1 MRIRWRSTRQVV
13 ALMLARRWP
22 SVPPVH
28 PGHGSRLVAKP
39 STTALNLMDALPE
52 WFGGA
57 SWANWRVVLKA
68 LLALPMANDEL
79 ALFQRLSGRTTP
91 PAERVKE
98 AWLIFGRRGGKS
110 LIAAFL
116 ALFSAVSVRY
126 QLAPGERGL
135 VMVAAADRKQARV
148 IFRYIGAFFDR
159 IPALAPLIEKRTAEA
174 LHLKNGVSVEV
185 HTASFRSVRGYTVV
199 SFIGDEIA
207 FWRDEASANPDTE
220 ILNAVRP
227 ATATV
232 PESLILCIS
241 TPHRRSGALWQAYR
255 DHWAKDADPVL
266 VLKADSRTMNPLLP
280 AALVTEAYERDPAV
294 AASEYGTDG
303 TIQFRTDLETF
314 VGPDVVDACT
324 APGRTQLPPITGIP
338 YVAFADP
345 SGGGPDSMA
354 LAIAHP
360 EGDGVVLDLVY
371 EVRPRFSPEAA
382 VAEFVER
389 LRWYGVTWVLGDHYA
404 GEWPRERFA
413 KHGVTYEICR
423 LTKSELYL
431 GLLPLLNSGRA
442 ELLDDRRLR
451 AQLLGLERH
460 TTRSGRD
467 SITHAPGQ
475 HDDLINAAAGALLL
489 AAEVAT
495 TSADSFE
502 MSPEERRQL
511 RAMGFRPASDFDPLW
526 WDEDLGMS
534 MGDPDYPKW

>member
-1 MRIRWRSTRQVV
+1 
-13 ALMLARRWP
+13 
-22 SVPPVH
+22 
-28 PGHGSRLVAKP
+28 
-39 STTALNLMDALPE
+39 MDALSE

-57 SWANWRVVLKA
+57 SWATWRVVLKI
-68 LLALPMANDEL
+68 LFALPMEKDEL
-79 ALFQRLSGRTTP
+79 ALFQRLSGRMTP

-98 AWLIFGRRGGKS
+98 AWLVFGRRGGKS

-126 QLAPGERGL
+126 RLAPGERGL

-148 IFRYIGAFFDR
+148 IFRYIGAFFDHN
-159 IPALAPLIEKRTAEA
+159 PAFARLIEKRTAEA
-174 LHLKNGVSVEV
+174 LHLTNGISIEV

-199 SFIGDEIA
+199 CFIADEIA
-207 FWRDEASANPDTE
+207 FWRDETSANPDTE

-232 PESLILCIS
+232 PDALILCIS

-266 VLKADSRTMNPLLP
+266 VLQADSRTMNPLLP
-280 AALVTEAYERDPAV
+280 VALVAEAYERDPAV

-303 TIQFRTDLETF
+303 TIQFRTDLESF
-314 VGPDVVDACT
+314 VGPDVVDACI
-324 APGRTQLPPITGIP
+324 APGCTQRPAIAGLP
-338 YVAFADP
+338 YVAFVDP

-354 LAIAHP
+354 VAIAHP
-360 EGDGVVLDLVY
+360 EGDVVVLDLVF
-371 EVRPRFSPEAA
+371 EMRPRFSPEAA

-389 LRWYGVTWVLGDHYA
+389 LGWYGVTWVLGDHYA

-423 LTKSELYL
+423 LTKSELYR
-431 GLLPLLNSGRA
+431 GLLPLLNSGRV

-460 TTRSGRD
+460 TGRSGRD
-467 SITHAPGQ
+467 SITHAPGL
-475 HDDLINAAAGALLL
+475 HDDVINAAAGALLL
-489 AAEVAT
+489 AVDVANAPAV
-495 TSADSFE
+495 SYE
-502 MSPEERRQL
+502 MSAEELRQL
-511 RAMGFRPASDFDPLW
+511 RALGFRPA
-526 WDEDLGMS
+526 
-534 MGDPDYPKW
+534 

>member
-1 MRIRWRSTRQVV
+1 ME
-13 ALMLARRWP
+13 
-22 SVPPVH
+22 
-28 PGHGSRLVAKP
+28 
-39 STTALNLMDALPE
+39 ALPE

-68 LLALPMANDEL
+68 LFALPMEDDEL
-79 ALFQRLSGRTTP
+79 ALFQRLSGRTIP
-91 PAERVKE
+91 PAERVAE
-98 AWLIFGRRGGKS
+98 AWLVFGRRAGKS
-110 LIAAFL
+110 LIAGFL
-116 ALFSAVSVRY
+116 ALYAAVCVRY
-126 QLAPGERGL
+126 RLAPGERGL
-135 VMVAAADRKQARV
+135 VMVVAADRKQARV
-148 IFRYIGAFFDR
+148 IFRYICAFFDR
-159 IPALAPLIEKRTAEA
+159 IPALAPLVEKRTAEA
-174 LHLKNGVSVEV
+174 LHLKNGISIEV

-199 SFIGDEIA
+199 CFIGDEIA

-232 PESLILCIS
+232 SDALVLCIS
-241 TPHRRSGALWQAYR
+241 TPYRRGGALWQAYR

-280 AALVTEAYERDPAV
+280 TTLIAEAYDRDPAA

-303 TIQFRTDLETF
+303 TIEFRSDLESF
-314 VGPDVVDACT
+314 VGPDVVNACIP
-324 APGRTQLPPITGIP
+324 PGRTQRPPIAGVQ
-338 YVAFADP
+338 YVAFVDP

-360 EGDGVVLDLVY
+360 EGDCGVLDLVC

-382 VAEFVER
+382 VADFVER
-389 LRWYGVTWVLGDHYA
+389 LRWYGVTWVVGDRYA
-404 GEWPRERFA
+404 GEWPRERFT
-413 KHGVTYEICR
+413 KHGIVYETSQ
-423 LTKSELYL
+423 LTKSELYH
-431 GLLPLLNSGRA
+431 GLLPLLNSGRV

-460 TTRSGRD
+460 TGRSGRD

-489 AAEVAT
+489 AVDVAN
-495 TSADSFE
+495 AAAAAGSFE
-502 MSPEERRQL
+502 MTPEERRQL
-511 RAMGFRPASDFDPLW
+511 RAMGFRPASDFDEFV

-534 MGDPDYPKW
+534 MGDPDYPTW